1 MKRALL
7 LNIIVRECAPI
18 LELLAGKNE
27 TLLIRRDAL
36 FVLNLGLDVV
46 NGVRGLN
53 LERDSLAGESL
64 DEDLHAS
71 TETKDW
77 VEGVKDEGVT

>member
-7 LNIIVRECAPI
+7 LDIIVRECAPV

-27 TLLIRRDAL
+27 ALLIGRNAL
-36 FVLNLGLDVV
+36 LVLDLGLDVV

-77 VEGVKDEGVT
+77 MEGDKDEGVR